1 MAKTTKRRPKKKRS
15 GKASSKIEIRITKLL
30 NGSKFV
36 LAGKEFDCLYTNEF
50 GEKCI
55 IEIDGDYHHRK
66 YLHDMNLMQMA
77 NYCNDRAKNKLMEHT
92 QFKFYRIHTS
102 KLRFKRKITKKWLE
116 ESQYYTPLVMDPH
129 ERLFNVKAIKPLYKS
144 PAKAV
149 ESVSKFLALCI
160 PNYNKALFERKFKH
174 ILTNKIYMVL
184 TYNSVIDF
192 NC

>member
-1 MAKTTKRRPKKKRS
+1 MSKVKKKTKKKRS

-30 NGSKFV
+30 KGSKFV
-36 LAGKEFDCLYTNEF
+36 LAGKEFDCLYTNEY

-55 IEIDGDYHHRK
+55 LEIDGDYHHKK

-77 NYCNDRAKNKLMEHT
+77 NYCNDRSKNKLMEHT

-116 ESQYYTPLVMDPH
+116 EEQYHTPLYMEPD
-129 ERLFNVKAIKPLYKS
+129 ERLFHVKAIKPLYKS
-144 PAKAV
+144 PSKSV
-149 ESVSKFLALCI
+149 ESVSKFLSLCI
-160 PNYNKALFERKFKH
+160 PNYNKAVFERKFKY
-174 ILTNKIYMVL
+174 ILTNNIHIVL
-184 TYNSVIDF
+184 TYNSVINF